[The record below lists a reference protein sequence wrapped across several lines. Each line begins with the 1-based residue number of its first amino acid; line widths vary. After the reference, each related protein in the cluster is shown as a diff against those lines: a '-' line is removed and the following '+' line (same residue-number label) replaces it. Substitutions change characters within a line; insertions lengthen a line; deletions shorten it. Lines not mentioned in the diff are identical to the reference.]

1 MSWSRSN
8 SRLVAAAAAVIAA
21 DVALAAPAS
30 ANAQGAADCAGL
42 DWPLEWEQTAF
53 AAAKLASVASGA
65 SLKSAAAEAFV
76 LELLP
81 ENSAKLAAAPSGK
94 SKAAGPDL
102 YAGFV
107 TVEGGAGP
115 VGVQVT
121 TSEEGWIDVIQDGK
135 TLPSTAHTG
144 SKNCPGVRKS
154 VHFDV
159 TAGSFAVQVVG
170 VPRHSVKVSVRR
182 TD

>member
-8 SRLVAAAAAVIAA
+8 SRFVAAAAVVISAGL
-21 DVALAAPAS
+21 ALAAPAS
-30 ANAQGAADCAGL
+30 AIAQGAADLRRARLAPRAGAESVRRL
-42 DWPLEWEQTAF
+42 
-53 AAAKLASVASGA
+53 KLASVASGA
-65 SLKSAAAEAFV
+65 SLKPAAAEAFV
-76 LELLP
+76 LELFP

-94 SKAAGPDL
+94 STADGPDL

-159 TAGSFAVQVVG
+159 TAGSFAVQVAG
-170 VPRHSVKVSVRR
+170 VPQGSIKISVRR